1 VTISQAL
8 MTGSGAK
15 MREPAINAGIDTP
28 GEYVPSGEAQGET
41 RTFSRDAMAAAFGVA
56 AERVAAAM
64 QGELGLAE
72 DARVTS
78 AQAQDLA
85 EALLT
90 EEPLDVREAAL
101 MTLGA
106 FTPRPDHSWGVG
118 EAAPG
123 EESDKVEDN
132 TGNPSELVL

>member
-1 VTISQAL
+1 MQ
-8 MTGSGAK
+8 
-15 MREPAINAGIDTP
+15 EPEIDAGITAP
-28 GEYVPSGEAQGET
+28 GEYAPSGEAQGED
-41 RTFSRDAMAAAFGVA
+41 RTFSRAELATAFGIG

-64 QGELGLAE
+64 QGELGLAA

-85 EALLT
+85 EVLLT
-90 EEPLDVREAAL
+90 GEPLDVRQAAL

-106 FTPRPDHSWGVG
+106 FTPRPDHAWGVG

-123 EESDKVEDN
+123 EESDKVAD
-132 TGNPSELVL
+132 TSGDASQLIV

>member
-1 VTISQAL
+1 MMS
-8 MTGSGAK
+8 
-15 MREPAINAGIDTP
+15 EPVIDAGIAAP
-28 GEYVPSGEAQGET
+28 GEYVPSGEAQGKA
-41 RTFSRDAMAAAFGVA
+41 RTFSREELAAAFGVA
-56 AERVAAAM
+56 PERVAAAM
-64 QGELGLAE
+64 HGELGLAA

-90 EEPLDVREAAL
+90 DEPLDVREAAL

-106 FTPRPDHSWGVG
+106 FTPRPDHDWGVG

-123 EESDKVEDN
+123 EESDKVENN
-132 TGNPSELVL
+132 TGATSELIV

>member
-1 VTISQAL
+1 MSEPTID
-8 MTGSGAK
+8 
-15 MREPAINAGIDTP
+15 AGIAAP
-28 GEYVPSGEAQGET
+28 GEYAPSGEAQGEA
-41 RTFSRDAMAAAFGVA
+41 RTFSRDELAAAFGA
-56 AERVAAAM
+56 APERVAAAM
-64 QGELGLAE
+64 WGELELTA

-85 EALLT
+85 EALLSD
-90 EEPLDVREAAL
+90 EPLDVRQAAL

-106 FTPRPDHSWGVG
+106 FTPRPDHAFGVG

-132 TGNPSELVL
+132 TGDTSELIL

>member
-1 VTISQAL
+1 MMS
-8 MTGSGAK
+8 
-15 MREPAINAGIDTP
+15 EPVINAGIAAP
-28 GEYVPSGEAQGET
+28 GEYVPSGEAQGEV
-41 RTFSRDAMAAAFGVA
+41 RTFSRDELAAAFGVTA
-56 AERVAAAM
+56 DRVTAAM
-64 QGELGLAE
+64 RGELGLAA

-90 EEPLDVREAAL
+90 TEPLDVREAAL

-106 FTPRPDHSWGVG
+106 FTPRPDHDWGVG

-132 TGNPSELVL
+132 TGDTSELIL

>member
-1 VTISQAL
+1 MQEPTID
-8 MTGSGAK
+8 
-15 MREPAINAGIDTP
+15 AGIVAP
-28 GEYVPSGEAQGET
+28 GEYLPSGEAQGEA
-41 RTFSRDAMAAAFGVA
+41 RTFSQDDLASAFGMTP
-56 AERVAAAM
+56 ERVAAAM
-64 QGELGLAE
+64 QGELGLAA

-90 EEPLDVREAAL
+90 EEPLDIREAAL

-132 TGNPSELVL
+132 TGDAS

>member
-1 VTISQAL
+1 MQEPTID
-8 MTGSGAK
+8 
-15 MREPAINAGIDTP
+15 AGIVAP
-28 GEYVPSGEAQGET
+28 GEYLPSGEAQGEA
-41 RTFSRDAMAAAFGVA
+41 RTFSQDDLASAFGMTP
-56 AERVAAAM
+56 ERVAAAM
-64 QGELGLAE
+64 QGELGLAA

-90 EEPLDVREAAL
+90 EEPLDIREAAL

-132 TGNPSELVL
+132 TGETGQPIV